1 MNTES
6 SEKKLIILHTI
17 TAVVISIDVF
27 PDLYTYVILGATIVV
42 LMDVLSFSLSLSVI
56 VVFSIQQTSKAI
68 FKIQKGNKKR
78 NVLSGEKVVWKVA

>member
-42 LMDVLSFSLSLSVI
+42 LMDVLSFSNIKSNFQNTERKQKEKRFIRRESGTESSLVWCQSV
-56 VVFSIQQTSKAI
+56 
-68 FKIQKGNKKR
+68 
-78 NVLSGEKVVWKVA
+78 